1 MSTTESLVKPDE
13 LIEEYSAWLRRES
26 SAKDLGE
33 WKEISLPMLDNSNDY
48 VMFYAKVSGSGIMFT
63 DDGYTLESFRQSGLK
78 ITPARQDRMER
89 IARKFGAKIRDNE
102 VTLESDGSRADAM
115 NRFAQALL
123 AIGSMVEAAQ
133 RRVSEYFADDVAAML
148 DERGVFYTP
157 NIGIRGV
164 SGYEHNFDFI
174 FQRSA
179 NHPTRFCQAPNKFDK
194 DAVKS
199 IMWDWEDTKK
209 AKERA
214 DARLVVIG
222 DDREGPLQHS
232 ALEAFTNC
240 GVSVIPYSQLPRRAP
255 HELAA

>member
-133 RRVSEYFADDVAAML
+133 RRVSEYFVDDVAAML
-148 DERGVFYTP
+148 DEHGVFYTP

-164 SGYEHNFDFI
+164 SGYEHNWLFPF
-174 FQRSA
+174 
-179 NHPTRFCQAPNKFDK
+179 
-194 DAVKS
+194 
-199 IMWDWEDTKK
+199 
-209 AKERA
+209 
-214 DARLVVIG
+214 
-222 DDREGPLQHS
+222 
-232 ALEAFTNC
+232 
-240 GVSVIPYSQLPRRAP
+240 
-255 HELAA
+255 